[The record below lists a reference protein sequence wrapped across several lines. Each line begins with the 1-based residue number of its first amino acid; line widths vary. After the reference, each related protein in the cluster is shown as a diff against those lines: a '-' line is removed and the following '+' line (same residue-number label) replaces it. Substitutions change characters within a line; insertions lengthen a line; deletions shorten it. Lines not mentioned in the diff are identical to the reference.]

1 MATPKKG
8 KTNAKSKTAA
18 KKAPVKKVEG
28 KKAAAVKAAPQKPVV
43 KPVEKSVLA
52 TPAKGDIVV
61 AMGKYW
67 VVISSSKR
75 KGTVVAATVHMV
87 ECGMSGANFHREIS
101 WTTITTIFK
110 DAGYR
115 G

>member
-28 KKAAAVKAAPQKPVV
+28 KKAAVVKPVV
-43 KPVEKSVLA
+43 KPVEESALA
-52 TPAKGDIVV
+52 TPAKSDIVI

-67 VVISSSKR
+67 LVLSSSKR
-75 KGTVVAATVHMV
+75 KGTVVAAPVHMV
-87 ECGMSGANFHREIS
+87 ECGMTGANFHREIS
-101 WTTITTIFK
+101 WVTITSIFK